1 MTNNNNSGS
10 KYQYQ
15 SWPRKSTTA
24 RGEDGE
30 EVVEDEELE
39 NDEEEIDN
47 TIDER
52 EEEEYFYETNRI
64 RKFNGGEI
72 VISATSSSPL
82 PSSTSSSSVSTNST
96 STYPI
101 TANDTNTTSSLTSTT
116 TKRIVSQ
123 TSYKVLGEASR
134 SSGTYRKTLAKETG
148 NKNKLLTTFAEPLFA
163 LHHPSSLGALVS
175 DYVFKIR
182 ILTEDN
188 IQLSEFELNVSCKR
202 MSSTSAIDNGIN
214 GNFITLK
221 TSYSCITIQFDSKT

>member
-1 MTNNNNSGS
+1 MNVTNNNSGS

-24 RGEDGE
+24 RGEDEE

-39 NDEEEIDN
+39 NDEVIDN

-72 VISATSSSPL
+72 VISATSSPL
-82 PSSTSSSSVSTNST
+82 PSTSSLSSVSTNST
-96 STYPI
+96 TYQI
-101 TANDTNTTSSLTSTT
+101 TANDTNTNTTSSLTSTT
-116 TKRIVSQ
+116 TKRIASQ

-134 SSGTYRKTLAKETG
+134 SSGTYRKTLAKEAG

-163 LHHPSSLGALVS
+163 LHHPSSLKALVS

-202 MSSTSAIDNGIN
+202 MSSTSAIENGIN
-214 GNFITLK
+214 GNFI
-221 TSYSCITIQFDSKT
+221 D

>member
-1 MTNNNNSGS
+1 MNVTNNNSGS

-24 RGEDGE
+24 RGEDEE
-30 EVVEDEELE
+30 EVVEFDEELE
-39 NDEEEIDN
+39 NDEEEIESN

-72 VISATSSSPL
+72 VISATSSPL
-82 PSSTSSSSVSTNST
+82 PSTSSSLSSVSTNST
-96 STYPI
+96 STYQI
-101 TANDTNTTSSLTSTT
+101 TANDTNTNTTSSLTSTT
-116 TKRIVSQ
+116 TKRIASQ

-134 SSGTYRKTLAKETG
+134 SSGTYRKTLAKEAG

-214 GNFITLK
+214 GKFI
-221 TSYSCITIQFDSKT
+221 D

>member
-101 TANDTNTTSSLTSTT
+101 TPNDTNTNTTSSLTSTT
-116 TKRIVSQ
+116 TKRIALQ

-214 GNFITLK
+214 GNY
-221 TSYSCITIQFDSKT
+221 YSTESHFKN

>member
-1 MTNNNNSGS
+1 MNVTNNNNSGS

-15 SWPRKSTTA
+15 TWPRKSTTA

-72 VISATSSSPL
+72 VISATSSSSPL
-82 PSSTSSSSVSTNST
+82 PSTTSLSSVSTNS

-101 TANDTNTTSSLTSTT
+101 TANDTNTNTTSSFTSTT

-134 SSGTYRKTLAKETG
+134 SSGTYRKTLAKETA

-214 GNFITLK
+214 GNY
-221 TSYSCITIQFDSKT
+221 YSAESHFKY